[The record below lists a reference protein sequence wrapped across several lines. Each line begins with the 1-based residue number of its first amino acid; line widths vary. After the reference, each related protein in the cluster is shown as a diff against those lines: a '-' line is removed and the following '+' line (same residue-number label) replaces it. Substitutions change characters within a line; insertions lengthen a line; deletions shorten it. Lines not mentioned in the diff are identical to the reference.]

1 MSLKGDWRIGHF
13 RRERPVG
20 YAESIDDKEVSIAD
34 PRVNEFNNRLK
45 IITRSKELL
54 SSERLK
60 TIVMFNSGAYNH
72 LLED

>member
-1 MSLKGDWRIGHF
+1 LSLKGDWRIGDF

-20 YAESIDDKEVSIAD
+20 YAGSIDDKEVSIAD

-45 IITRSKELL
+45 IITQSKELF

-60 TIVMFNSGAYNH
+60 TIVMCNSGAYNH

>member
-1 MSLKGDWRIGHF
+1 LSLKGDWRIGHF

-20 YAESIDDKEVSIAD
+20 YAESIGDKEVLIAD

-45 IITRSKELL
+45 IITQSKELF

-60 TIVMFNSGAYNH
+60 TIVMFNSGPYNH